1 MQWHCLH
8 TTGTLGNYL
17 FTLGCQQAINVFAK
31 EYSDMTSTHKILIFL
46 LVSSILGGCAPAVIV
61 GGSVTAAHDRRTL
74 GSFVEDQN
82 IELKAYDAIAKDQDL
97 QKQSHISVTSY
108 NGIVLLSGQTPSAEL
123 RAKAEE
129 RARSVEKVKK
139 VHNELTI
146 AAPSSMGVR
155 STDTWVTSKVKTS
168 LLKVKGH
175 KDFDPTRVKVV
186 TENGTVYL
194 MGILKQA
201 EAEDVIDV
209 VRKVGGVQRVV
220 KIFEYENQAYDVT
233 TPSTSSTPA
242 TTYPAATY

>member
-1 MQWHCLH
+1 
-8 TTGTLGNYL
+8 
-17 FTLGCQQAINVFAK
+17 
-31 EYSDMTSTHKILIFL
+31 MTSTHKIFIFL
-46 LVSSILGGCAPAVIV
+46 LVSSILAGCAPAVIV
-61 GGSVTAAHDRRTL
+61 GGGVTAAHDRRTL

-97 QKQSHISVTSY
+97 ESQSHIAVTSY
-108 NGIVLLSGQTPSAEL
+108 NGVVLLSGQTPSAEL

-129 RARSVEKVKK
+129 RVRSVEKVKK
-139 VHNELTI
+139 VHNELAI
-146 AAPSSMGVR
+146 AAPSSLGTR

-175 KDFDPTRVKVV
+175 KGFDPTRVKVV

-201 EAEDVIDV
+201 EAVDVVDV

-220 KIFEYENQAYDVT
+220 KIFEYENQSNESS
-233 TPSTSSTPA
+233 TPSTPSTPA
-242 TTYPAATY
+242 TTYPADPTY